1 MAGEKTVEI
10 KIKLP
15 EKLYREAQAKA
26 EEAGFNT
33 IDEFIVFVLEQL
45 LGEEEPVE
53 LTQEDEEK
61 VKERLRALG
70 YID

>member
-1 MAGEKTVEI
+1 MTGENIVEI
-10 KIKLP
+10 KVKLP
-15 EKLYREAQAKA
+15 EKLYKEARAKA

-45 LGEEEPVE
+45 LGEEEPTE
-53 LTQEDEEK
+53 LTEEDEEK

>member
-1 MAGEKTVEI
+1 MTGEDMVEI
-10 KIKLP
+10 KIRLP
-15 EKLYREAQAKA
+15 EKLYREAKAKA
-26 EEAGFNT
+26 EEAGFST

-45 LGEEEPVE
+45 LGEEEPAE
-53 LTQEDEEK
+53 LSEEDEEK